1 MIVELDRGSLES
13 CLKIERKCFSEPW
26 TRAMLEAEFEQPTSK
41 LWGWLE
47 GPEKELVAYAVGW
60 LIFEDFHVANLA
72 VLPEWRRN
80 GIGRELLRHM
90 LIWAAEHEAVRALL
104 EVRESNRAAINL
116 YREIGFSLLGA
127 RPKYYRSPTE
137 DALILKKNLVG

>member
-1 MIVELDRGSLES
+1 MIVELDRSHLET

-26 TRAMLEAEFEQPTSK
+26 TRAMLEGEFAQPTSL

-47 GPEKELVAYAVGW
+47 GPERDLVGYTVGW

-80 GIGRELLRHM
+80 GIGRLLLKHA
-90 LIWAAEHEAVRALL
+90 LAWAVEHEAARALL
-104 EVRESNRAAINL
+104 EVRESNRAAVSL
-116 YREIGFSLLGA
+116 YREMGFSLLGT
-127 RPKYYRSPTE
+127 RPKYYRAPTE
-137 DALILKKNLVG
+137 DALILKKNLLG